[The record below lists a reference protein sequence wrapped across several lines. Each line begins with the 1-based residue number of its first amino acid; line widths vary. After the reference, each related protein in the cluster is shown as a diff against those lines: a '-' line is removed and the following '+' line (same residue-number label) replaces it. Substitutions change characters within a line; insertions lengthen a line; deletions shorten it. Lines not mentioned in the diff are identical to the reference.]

1 MEIIDKE
8 EPNDVVPSKSFDVPG
23 KTVVVR
29 IERRVGPLTNP
40 NLPWQRVRKHKL
52 EPAGTF

>member
-29 IERRVGPLTNP
+29 IERRVGPLNNP